1 MNFDTFGFQL
11 PLNFPTAWE
20 SPIYRQTVGI
30 VLAIIFVSGLVT
42 FFFRKKNHYFIQAW
56 ASIKSWLVAAPIM
69 FIVMGL
75 PEPWP
80 LVFLTTIAI
89 LGAKTFFQI
98 MGMFHRSYF
107 VMISYFGII
116 GLGVCSWY
124 SRTDIYNIMPMIV
137 LGLACLVPLVL
148 NNYKNM
154 IQYIA
159 LTLLA
164 FIFLGWSF
172 MHIGL
177 ILKLPNGIYQGM
189 YLIILTEFCDNTNLA
204 VSRYVGG
211 MRLFPKINPRRTIGS
226 TLVAVLLT
234 LFVAGSMRYLLP
246 DGSEKYW
253 LASGLVA
260 SLGGFMGD
268 LVMTTIRRDAGVR
281 TTGPFILGKGD
292 FLHRI
297 DRLIFV
303 APIYYYVM
311 TWLLL

>member
-1 MNFDTFGFQL
+1 MNFGNLGFQL
-11 PLNFPTAWE
+11 PLSFPTAWE

-30 VLAIIFVSGLVT
+30 VLAIIFISGLIT
-42 FFFRKKNHYFIQAW
+42 FFFRKKNHYFVQAW
-56 ASIKSWLVAAPIM
+56 ASIKSWLIAAPIM

-80 LVFLTTIAI
+80 LVFLTMLAI

-107 VMISYFGII
+107 VTICYVGII
-116 GLGVCSWY
+116 GLGLCCWY
-124 SRTDIYNIMPMIV
+124 SRTDLYNIMPMTV
-137 LGLACLVPLVL
+137 LALTCFIPLIQ
-148 NNYKNM
+148 NSYKSM

-164 FIFLGWSF
+164 FVFLGWSF
-172 MHIGL
+172 MHLGL
-177 ILKLPNGIYQGM
+177 ILKLPNGIYQVM
-189 YLIILTEFCDNTNLA
+189 YLVILTEFCDNTNLA

-211 MRLFPKINPRRTIGS
+211 WKLFPKINPRRTIGS

-234 LFVAGSMRYLLP
+234 LFLAGSMRFLLS
-246 DGSEKYW
+246 DGSERYW

-260 SLGGFMGD
+260 SLGGFIGD
-268 LVMTTIRRDAGVR
+268 FVMTAIRRDAGVR

-303 APIYYYVM
+303 APTYYYVM
-311 TWLLL
+311 TWLL